1 MSPHRRIDVVLDSV
15 KRLQRIGATANLL
28 NLLQK
33 QHPAD
38 LAEVLSD
45 LPDRER
51 RSVFDT
57 LFERNS
63 RLAMEALS
71 ELEPEVRVPLLVEHP
86 AEELSRVLQDLPPDD
101 AAALIADLPEILAA
115 SVLEFMHRKE
125 SDEVQ
130 HLLDYADQTA
140 GRIMNPDVFAL
151 SEDLTAGE
159 AIQALQQAADVE
171 MVFYLYV
178 VDGRRH
184 LVGVI
189 SLRRLLL
196 VSPETPLKRIMTAD
210 LTTARVDTDQEE
222 VAQLVASYNLLA
234 IPVVDDESKLVG
246 MITVDDVID
255 VIKDE
260 ATEDIYRMAGVS
272 SDEHVFTSAGE
283 SIRKRL
289 PWLVINLVTAILA
302 AMVVTIFRDELA
314 SVDFVA
320 LAAFMTIVASMGG
333 NAATQTLTVEVRG
346 IALGELTWSNS
357 RRVLVKEAV
366 VGVGNGL
373 VLGVVGAGVAWFVVG
388 SPFFGGILA
397 LAMVVNLLVA
407 AVAATLIPIALRA
420 MKVDPALASS
430 VFITTLTDMFGFF
443 AFLGLATL
451 FVDQL
456 AGIP

>member
-1 MSPHRRIDVVLDSV
+1 MLPHRRIDVVFDSV

-38 LAEVLSD
+38 LAEVFSE
-45 LPDRER
+45 LPLRER
-51 RSVFDT
+51 RSVLDT
-57 LFERNS
+57 LIERNS
-63 RLAMEALS
+63 RLAMEAIS

-86 AEELSRVLQDLPPDD
+86 AEELARLFQEVPSDD
-101 AAALIADLPEILAA
+101 AAAVIGDLPEALST
-115 SVLEFMHRKE
+115 SVLELMRRKD
-125 SDEVQ
+125 SDDVQ
-130 HLLDYADQTA
+130 HLLEYADQTA

-159 AIQALQQAADVE
+159 AIEALQQSRDVE

-178 VDGRRH
+178 VDQRRH
-184 LVGVI
+184 LVGVL

-210 LTTARVDTDQEE
+210 LTTARVTTDQEE
-222 VAQLVASYNLLA
+222 VARLVASYNLLA
-234 IPVVDDESKLVG
+234 IPVVDDENKLVG
-246 MITVDDVID
+246 VITVDDVID

-260 ATEDIYRMAGVS
+260 ATEDIYRMAGVA
-272 SDEHVFTSAGE
+272 SDEHVFTSARE
-283 SIRKRL
+283 SLRKRL
-289 PWLVINLVTAILA
+289 PWLGVNLVTAILA
-302 AMVVTIFRDELA
+302 ALVVRLFQSTIDA
-314 SVDFVA
+314 VVA

-333 NAATQTLTVEVRG
+333 NAATQTLTVIVRG
-346 IALGELTWSNS
+346 IALGELTWGNS
-357 RRVLVKEAV
+357 RTTLIKEAM

-373 VLGVVGAGVAWFVVG
+373 VLGLVAAGVAWWVVG
-388 SPFFGGILA
+388 NPYFGGILA
-397 LAMVVNLLVA
+397 LAMVINLLVA

-420 MKVDPALASS
+420 LRIDPALASS

-451 FVDQL
+451 FVEYLD
-456 AGIP
+456 

>member
-1 MSPHRRIDVVLDSV
+1 MPPHRRIDVVFDSV

-38 LAEVLSD
+38 LAEVFSE
-45 LPDRER
+45 LPERER
-51 RSVFDT
+51 RSAFDT
-57 LFERNS
+57 LLERNS
-63 RLAMEALS
+63 RLAMEAIS

-86 AEELSRVLQDLPPDD
+86 ADELARLFQEVPSDD
-101 AAALIADLPEILAA
+101 AAAVIDDLPDALSA
-115 SVLEFMHRKE
+115 SVLEVMRRKE
-125 SDEVQ
+125 ADEVQ
-130 HLLDYADQTA
+130 HLLEYADQTA

-159 AIQALQQAADVE
+159 AIAALQQSRDVE

-178 VDGRRH
+178 VDERRH

-210 LTTARVDTDQEE
+210 LTTARVTTDQEE

-234 IPVVDDESKLVG
+234 IPVVDDENKLVG
-246 MITVDDVID
+246 IITVDDVID

-272 SDEHVFTSAGE
+272 SDEHIFTSARE
-283 SIRKRL
+283 SLRKRL
-289 PWLVINLVTAILA
+289 PWLGVNLVTAILA
-302 AMVVTIFRDELA
+302 ALVVRLFQSTIDQ
-314 SVDFVA
+314 VVA

-333 NAATQTLTVEVRG
+333 NAATQTLTVIVRG

-357 RRVLVKEAV
+357 RKALVKEAL
-366 VGVGNGL
+366 VGIGNGM
-373 VLGVVGAGVAWFVVG
+373 VLGLVGAGFAWWVVG
-388 SPFFGGILA
+388 NPYFGGILA
-397 LAMVVNLLVA
+397 LAMVINLLVA
-407 AVAATLIPIALRA
+407 AVAATLIPIGLRALRI
-420 MKVDPALASS
+420 DPALASS
-430 VFITTLTDMFGFF
+430 VFITTLTDVFGFF

-451 FVDQL
+451 FIEYLD
-456 AGIP
+456 